1 MAETQAI
8 STFQHKLKERSGDPI
23 LKEWGL
29 RCEDLMKFQ
38 INLCFF
44 LILIWVVTGLGCS
57 EDSSSPSVE
66 AGEESEQTLDLKER
80 KDPKS
85 GTVSGIITD
94 TRTGKPI
101 PGVTVSLL
109 DQKVETGAD
118 GRYVFTTIRYADTHK
133 LNVMSI
139 DYQPKMKPF
148 KLRTEQVQL
157 DISLV
162 PKFGAI
168 SGVITDSA
176 TGKPIPGVTVNLL
189 DRSMTTEEDGRYNFT
204 GVPYSE
210 NLILMITVTDYQ
222 PKMEKFQLRTG
233 RIGLNIPLVIS
244 TDPKMEIIEFL
255 ERFSALIEG
264 LDIDQ
269 LELIQALFSETYLA
283 ADDPVTLL
291 GLATGVIP
299 AKFDDVVPT
308 ITKVFEKYNA
318 LQFQFN
324 EIQVDVTNS
333 RQASARLALH
343 IISEQGPRPN
353 KREIIVD
360 CQINFRKEN
369 SMWQIV
375 FWQLFNVEFLL

>member
-1 MAETQAI
+1 
-8 STFQHKLKERSGDPI
+8 
-23 LKEWGL
+23 
-29 RCEDLMKFQ
+29 MKVQ

-44 LILIWVVTGLGCS
+44 VILIWTITGLGCS

-66 AGEESEQTLDLKER
+66 SGEESEQTLDLEGVE
-80 KDPKS
+80 DLKS
-85 GTVSGIITD
+85 GKVSGIITD
-94 TRTGKPI
+94 IRTEKPI
-101 PGVTVSLL
+101 PGATVSLL
-109 DQKVETGAD
+109 NQMVETGAD
-118 GRYVFTTIRYADTHK
+118 GRYVFTEIRYADTHN
-133 LNVMSI
+133 LNVMDI
-139 DYQPKMKPF
+139 DYQPKNKQF
-148 KLRTEQVQL
+148 ALKTEQLQL

-176 TGKPIPGVTVNLL
+176 TGQPIPGVTVNLL
-189 DRSMTTEEDGRYNFT
+189 DMSMTTGEDGRYNFT

-210 NLILMITVTDYQ
+210 NLMLMITATDYQ
-222 PKMEKFQLRTG
+222 PKMEKLQLRTG
-233 RIGLNIPLVIS
+233 RIGLNISLVIS

-255 ERFSALIEG
+255 ERFSVLIEG

-269 LELIQALFSETYLA
+269 LELIQALFSEMYLA

-291 GLATGVIP
+291 GLAAGVIP

-324 EIQVDVTNS
+324 KIEVDVDNS
-333 RQASARLALH
+333 RKASARLSLH
-343 IISEQGPRPN
+343 IISEEGPRPN

-360 CQINFRKEN
+360 CKIDFHKAN
-369 SMWQIV
+369 SAWQIV